1 MVLDLMKE
9 SSLIERRMTG
19 FKINMVRYNI
29 SFFLHITYHVYDSDF
44 IQKWN
49 VAVTPYNPM
58 QLLLK

>member
-1 MVLDLMKE
+1 MVLDLMKA
-9 SSLIERRMTG
+9 SSLIERRMIGG
-19 FKINMVRYNI
+19 FKIDMVRYNTK
-29 SFFLHITYHVYDSDF
+29 FLKFTYHVYDSEF